1 MVIMGE
7 FHDFLSFHVLTQN
20 SRSTDGHLL
29 CFIAIAGE
37 VILLECFA
45 RRGHRRLKTP
55 WAPSLFYRD
64 FERLRGRSFF
74 WNVSLKGG
82 IAV

>member
-45 RRGHRRLKTP
+45 RRGHRRLKARMGT
-55 WAPSLFYRD
+55 FFVHRD
-64 FERLRGRSFF
+64 FERLRGRSFS
-74 WNVSLKGG
+74 WNVSLEGG